1 MFDCN
6 TSYIKD
12 SHLGKRVRLIE
23 TDGLDCKIHKLIG
36 GDIGTIVGGRDY
48 LFYVMFDEHVNY
60 KVDNRLLIR
69 RFEILEG

>member
-1 MFDCN
+1 MFDRN

-12 SHLGKRVRLIE
+12 LHLWKRVRLIE
-23 TDGLDCKIHKLIG
+23 VDGLDCKTHKLIS
-36 GDIGTIVGGRDY
+36 GDISTIVGGRDY

-69 RFEILEG
+69 RFEMLEG